1 MSTITIPQNML
12 PADGRF
18 GSGPTK
24 IRREQILDLTN
35 AADTLLGTSHRQRP
49 VKQLVESIR
58 EGLAEFFSL
67 PAGYEVVLGNGG
79 ASAFWDV
86 VCCSLV
92 NHKAACGVYG
102 SFTKKMAASL
112 SSAPFLEEP
121 AVYEGDFGT
130 WRLPE
135 LTDGVDAYCWAQN
148 ETSTGVAAPVKRIA
162 GSVDQGALTIIDATS
177 GAGALPVDLSQ
188 TDAYY
193 FSPQKAFGS
202 EGGLWVAI
210 LSPEAIERAEAVKE
224 NAAVPG
230 SIRWIPPFLSLTS
243 AISNSRKNQTL
254 NTPAIST
261 LVLMESQIRYLNDNG
276 GLDWAVKRCERS
288 ADTVYSWAETS
299 RYASPYVVDK
309 EARSHAVVTVDL
321 IDAVPAAAVLE
332 ALRDNGIVD
341 VNGYRA
347 LGRNQLRIGVFP
359 SVDPSDVEALT
370 HCIDYVIEHL

>member
-210 LSPEAIERAEAVKE
+210 LSPRRSNVPRRSRRMLPFPVRSAGFRRSSRSPLRFRIPARTRRSTRRRSPRSCSWRA
-224 NAAVPG
+224 
-230 SIRWIPPFLSLTS
+230 RF
-243 AISNSRKNQTL
+243 
-254 NTPAIST
+254 AIST
-261 LVLMESQIRYLNDNG
+261 
-276 GLDWAVKRCERS
+276 
-288 ADTVYSWAETS
+288 TT
-299 RYASPYVVDK
+299 
-309 EARSHAVVTVDL
+309 
-321 IDAVPAAAVLE
+321 AVLTGPSNAAS
-332 ALRDNGIVD
+332 ALRTPCIM
-341 VNGYRA
+341 
-347 LGRNQLRIGVFP
+347 GRNEPLCEPVRRG
-359 SVDPSDVEALT
+359 
-370 HCIDYVIEHL
+370 

>member
-92 NHKAACGVYG
+92 SRKAACGVYG

-121 AVYEGDFGT
+121 AIYEGDFGT

-162 GSVDQGALTIIDATS
+162 GSVNQGALTIIDATS

-202 EGGLWVAI
+202 EEIG
-210 LSPEAIERAEAVKE
+210 RAHV
-224 NAAVPG
+224 
-230 SIRWIPPFLSLTS
+230 
-243 AISNSRKNQTL
+243 
-254 NTPAIST
+254 
-261 LVLMESQIRYLNDNG
+261 
-276 GLDWAVKRCERS
+276 
-288 ADTVYSWAETS
+288 
-299 RYASPYVVDK
+299 
-309 EARSHAVVTVDL
+309 
-321 IDAVPAAAVLE
+321 
-332 ALRDNGIVD
+332 
-341 VNGYRA
+341 
-347 LGRNQLRIGVFP
+347 
-359 SVDPSDVEALT
+359 
-370 HCIDYVIEHL
+370 